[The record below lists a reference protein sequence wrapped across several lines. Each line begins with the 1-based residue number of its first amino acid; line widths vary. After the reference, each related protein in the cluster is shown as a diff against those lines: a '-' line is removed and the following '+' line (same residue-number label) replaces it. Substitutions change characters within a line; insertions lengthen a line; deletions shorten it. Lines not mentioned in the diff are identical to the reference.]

1 MPRLVRD
8 YKDEYA
14 KYQGKPEQ
22 LKNRAKRNGA
32 RAEATKTH
40 GKAAVAGKDCDHR
53 TPLSKGGSNAKSN
66 VRVVSVNKNRAYA
79 RNSKGGIK

>member
-14 KYQGKPEQ
+14 KYQGKSEQ

-40 GKAAVAGKDCDHR
+40 GKAALAGKDIDHK
-53 TPLSKGGSNAKSN
+53 TPLSKGGSNGKGN
-66 VRVVSVNKNRAYA
+66 TRVVSVNKNRAYA
-79 RNSKGGIK
+79 RTKTGGVK